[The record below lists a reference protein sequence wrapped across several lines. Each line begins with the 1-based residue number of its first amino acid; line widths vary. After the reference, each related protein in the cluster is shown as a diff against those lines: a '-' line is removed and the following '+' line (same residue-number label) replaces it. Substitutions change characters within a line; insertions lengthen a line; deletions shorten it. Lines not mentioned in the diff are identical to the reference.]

1 MPNTRTANKR
11 LSRSPARHPFA
22 APSQLAGR
30 NEYLDEVLNSAETP
44 ASAILVVGVLG
55 SGRSRLLET
64 VRSHASVRS
73 VWAAPHP
80 MEQYRP
86 LAGLSLALNVT
97 GDHRLSEYIGAL
109 KLSEPTPDET
119 LAVAADLLAL
129 LQSGSREET
138 LLLIDDADQFDQHTQ
153 LALTYLA
160 GRLTNTG
167 LRMVLAVR
175 PESTFTAFAG
185 IRSVWISRLDRA
197 QCMELAHGIAPNA
210 DAQTLSMVCDACGG
224 LPGMITSTLAHLT
237 TDQLEGH
244 APLALPL
251 YHGPEGLAL
260 NAWEPETV
268 RLLQRL
274 STAPL
279 CSLSAMRQVRDID
292 RDRFEQL
299 TSQGVLEIN
308 GSFVAIR
315 DGALRSSLYWS
326 MTSSQREE
334 LHSLAAIEEEGHSR
348 GLVLW
353 HADHG
358 KHSPGARDSLLDEA
372 IDLYQQ
378 GLAAAATEF
387 VERALLLNPT
397 PEDMLKKLLAV
408 CDKLS
413 YLSEFGLARRYLDVC
428 RRAARKPQQLAECLR
443 LEVTIASLADE
454 TIDVGAIDVY
464 AHRYRKDSPRTSAE
478 LLAFASVYLAV
489 AGDLVSARA
498 HIDRA
503 YRILPAEKVPHGS
516 VQSWAWRYID
526 GIDGHGA
533 DSTTQD
539 DAELEIDELPEVVQL
554 VSGRALMIEEHYA
567 AARHTFRSLALEDP
581 SHSRGRAWTIRV
593 LALSAEN
600 EIRAGNIPE
609 ASRIIHA
616 LAEFAP
622 VLTLR
627 TLVLF
632 AWNEAVVRDGP
643 AAESLL
649 AEARTRARQSHQPV
663 PMAQLLAFEGSLA
676 LMRGDLDEARLR
688 LARAYEAALE
698 FRPDFMRMEADFV
711 EVLARRGEWDAARR
725 VAARFAERA
734 QEHPSAWSSFAVA
747 RAEAVV
753 APDDQFVARFSH
765 AIAIA
770 KKGDAVFEGART
782 RLSFAIALDRFGHGQ
797 RANEQRQSAEYAFET
812 LSANGWVNAVRNAI
826 RTIEAPVQNS
836 LLSTLTE
843 NELAVLR
850 LMHQGVR
857 NKDIA
862 AALFVSLRT
871 VEVRITQIYR
881 KLEARSRSHLLTL
894 VPELEQTN
902 SF

>member
-11 LSRSPARHPFA
+11 LSRSPARHPSV

-64 VRSHASVRS
+64 VRAHASVHS
-73 VWAAPHP
+73 VWVAPHL

-86 LAGLSLALNVT
+86 LAGLSLALNAT
-97 GDHRLSEYIGAL
+97 GDHRLSEYIGGL
-109 KLSEPTPDET
+109 KLPEPTADET
-119 LAVAADLLAL
+119 LAVAADLLAIL
-129 LQSGSREET
+129 ESRPREET

-160 GRLTNTG
+160 GRLANTG

-185 IRSVWISRLDRA
+185 IRSVWMSRLDRA
-197 QCMELAHGIAPNA
+197 QCRELAHGIVPNA
-210 DAQTLSMVCDACGG
+210 DAQTLFMVCDACGG

-260 NAWEPETV
+260 NDWEPETV

-274 STAPL
+274 STAAL
-279 CSLSAMRQVRDID
+279 CSLSAMPHVRDID

-299 TSQGVLEIN
+299 TSQGVLEIH

-334 LHSLAAIEEEGHSR
+334 LHSLAAIEEEGHCR

-358 KHSPGARDSLLDEA
+358 KHSPAARDSLLDEA

-378 GLAAAATEF
+378 GLVEAATEF

-498 HIDRA
+498 QIDRA
-503 YRILPAEKVPHGS
+503 YEILPAEKVARDG
-516 VQSWAWRYID
+516 VQGWAGRYID
-526 GIDGHGA
+526 GIDGHGV
-533 DSTTQD
+533 DSTRQD
-539 DAELEIDELPEVVQL
+539 HAELDIDDLPEVVQL
-554 VSGRALMIEEHYA
+554 VSGRALMIEESYA
-567 AARHTFRSLALEDP
+567 AARHTFRSLALEYP

-600 EIRAGNIPE
+600 EIRAGNVPE
-609 ASRIIHA
+609 ARRIIHV
-616 LAEFAP
+616 LADFAP
-622 VLTLR
+622 ALTLR
-627 TLVLF
+627 ILLLF
-632 AWNEAVVRDGP
+632 AWNEAVVR
-643 AAESLL
+643 
-649 AEARTRARQSHQPV
+649 
-663 PMAQLLAFEGSLA
+663 
-676 LMRGDLDEARLR
+676 
-688 LARAYEAALE
+688 
-698 FRPDFMRMEADFV
+698 
-711 EVLARRGEWDAARR
+711 
-725 VAARFAERA
+725 
-734 QEHPSAWSSFAVA
+734 
-747 RAEAVV
+747 
-753 APDDQFVARFSH
+753 
-765 AIAIA
+765 
-770 KKGDAVFEGART
+770 
-782 RLSFAIALDRFGHGQ
+782 
-797 RANEQRQSAEYAFET
+797 
-812 LSANGWVNAVRNAI
+812 
-826 RTIEAPVQNS
+826 
-836 LLSTLTE
+836 
-843 NELAVLR
+843 
-850 LMHQGVR
+850 
-857 NKDIA
+857 
-862 AALFVSLRT
+862 
-871 VEVRITQIYR
+871 
-881 KLEARSRSHLLTL
+881 
-894 VPELEQTN
+894 
-902 SF
+902 